1 MDEDYYNSVLE
12 ELIRKKLKK
21 LIKGGVNPGDILY
34 NILEF
39 SENPRDRQN
48 YINYMRSI
56 REKSAEVDEEIKD
69 RKKELDRISDIIEK
83 TKSKIPVGFDFV
95 AHNQKIRDAK
105 AAITGYSEDLEII
118 LNQLDQ
124 KYSDLHYREGDVDR
138 TKYNKILREIK
149 YMIGRVSAYAIA
161 IDTNKN
167 KLKQLEDQL
176 QEVNSNESLL
186 SKLESEKK
194 SAQEKIKKIQEKKEQ
209 EEQKLESRRKLVKE
223 VNQKVTLD
231 KKLESLATNI
241 LPYTDST
248 KLKKR
253 KNIRK

>member
-56 REKSAEVDEEIKD
+56 QEKSAVDEEIKD
-69 RKKELDRISDIIEK
+69 RKKELDKISDIIEK

-105 AAITGYSEDLEII
+105 AAITDYSEDLEII
-118 LNQLDQ
+118 LNRLDHR
-124 KYSDLHYREGDVDR
+124 YGDLHDHEKYADR
-138 TKYNKILREIK
+138 TEYNKILREIK
-149 YMIGRVSAYAIA
+149 YMIGQVSAYAIA
-161 IDTNKN
+161 VDTNKN

-209 EEQKLESRRKLVKE
+209 EEQESESRRKLVKE
-223 VNQKVTLD
+223 VNQKATLD